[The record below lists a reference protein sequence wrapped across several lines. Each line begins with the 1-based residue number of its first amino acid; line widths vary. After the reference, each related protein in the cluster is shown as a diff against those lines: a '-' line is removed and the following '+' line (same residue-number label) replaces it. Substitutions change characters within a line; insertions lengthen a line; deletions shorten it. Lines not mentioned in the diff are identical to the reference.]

1 MERRASI
8 RSPTLLE
15 SAGGLVGA
23 GRFERPTP
31 CAQGRC
37 ATRLRY
43 APTFEASLILNHFQF
58 FRYCQAAQ
66 IGPKSLRP
74 WQNRDKT
81 PSIDLL
87 RVKTRPAF
95 NRLPVDLL
103 QRLPFH
109 LQLHLRVLLEDL
121 RVALP
126 QQLRDPLIRHATR
139 AEASRVRRP
148 QIVDPEIRRL
158 CPAQGRVPYGLQ
170 RLLMAR
176 RILVAR

>member
-1 MERRASI
+1 MTLN
-8 RSPTLLE
+8 RSPTCLQVID
-15 SAGGLVGA
+15 SMVGA

-43 APTFEASLILNHFQF
+43 APTFCASLILNHFQY

-81 PSIDLL
+81 LLVDLT

-95 NRLPVDLL
+95 VRLPVDLL
-103 QRLPFH
+103 QRLP
-109 LQLHLRVLLEDL
+109 RSE
-121 RVALP
+121 
-126 QQLRDPLIRHATR
+126 
-139 AEASRVRRP
+139 ERR
-148 QIVDPEIRRL
+148 
-158 CPAQGRVPYGLQ
+158 
-170 RLLMAR
+170 
-176 RILVAR
+176 